1 MNNMSRNHQPLSSTL
16 DDRLTEFTDEAL
28 TGQVDKTA
36 SDIDGE
42 LLLLKETVLRL
53 KNAYPPPSMD
63 NARVK
68 QMQVRFKNR
77 LKRETQEDQ
86 HPFWKRWLPRPQV
99 WAALGALSAVIL
111 FVILSPQFS
120 TAGSSTSATALSPAR
135 GVILGLALILF
146 AVLIFWAQRRK

>member
-1 MNNMSRNHQPLSSTL
+1 MNNMSRNNQPLNSNL

-28 TGQVDKTA
+28 AGQVDQPA
-36 SDIDGE
+36 SDSDAD
-42 LLLLKETVLRL
+42 LLLLEETVLRL
-53 KNAYPPPSMD
+53 KNAYPPPSLD

-77 LKRETQEDQ
+77 LRREMQEAQ
-86 HPFWKRWLPRPQV
+86 QPFWKRWLPRPQV

-111 FVILSPQFS
+111 FVVLSPQFS

-135 GVILGLALILF
+135 GIILALAVILF
-146 AVLIFWAQRRK
+146 AALVFWAHRRK